1 MNSQENLPPNQNQIL
16 SLLANNN
23 SFIEPNI
30 RQAKFIV
37 SKDRGRIYTLD
48 FDQNIQMIELK
59 TMIGK
64 AAHLRKNS
72 FSIFSE
78 GENYTQYKE
87 ETFDSLFPDKQLVVF
102 TLELLDSS
110 QSSDETEFLLQINM
124 PCPEHNCKFLLYYC
138 FDCGKSICS
147 ECFTHGLHK
156 GHKIQDKCFYLLPSK
171 YLVEKMLENW
181 SQNPYDEFKISVD
194 LNEYK
199 NRLNKKIFAELFQL
213 LQEVQNKCNNLIDK
227 YNQINE
233 KSLNNIRDSVRD
245 IKVYCIRALDEYK
258 NAINIKDIINNEEM
272 FIDFDKTYKELGIQQ
287 KEKFKENLQKF
298 QELNKSISLLVQNL
312 IDDICQRIK
321 DSFLL
326 LLNNKE
332 YESIENKINMKLIRP
347 LDKEQIMNQISDKKN
362 KIKNMIEEQFPISKK
377 YRIIFPIMHLIF
389 KKILIIKTLK
399 QRKEDIQ

>member
-1 MNSQENLPPNQNQIL
+1 
-16 SLLANNN
+16 
-23 SFIEPNI
+23 
-30 RQAKFIV
+30 
-37 SKDRGRIYTLD
+37 
-48 FDQNIQMIELK
+48 
-59 TMIGK
+59 
-64 AAHLRKNS
+64 
-72 FSIFSE
+72 
-78 GENYTQYKE
+78 
-87 ETFDSLFPDKQLVVF
+87 
-102 TLELLDSS
+102 
-110 QSSDETEFLLQINM
+110 M

-147 ECFTHGLHK
+147 ECSTHGLHK

-362 KIKNMIEEQFPISKK
+362 KIKNKK
-377 YRIIFPIMHLIF
+377 YDRRTISNF
-389 KKILIIKTLK
+389 KKNI
-399 QRKEDIQ
+399 E